1 MATERPFRLVLAALL
16 SVAAVFACATARGAL
31 PARYDLVVAELTGDG
46 YASSHNGA
54 FTSFA
59 AGAFWEDET
68 MPFNTENTPPII
80 ILPSE
85 VDSLFGISFWANGGG
100 GVKPCSSEYQLTQA
114 LHPGTASAAGP
125 RFWTHAD
132 WSSLFGPD
140 PGPNGILVSADPYFG
155 DFARVSGNCNPGNG
169 LLGALNTRFVHHAA
183 CVVHQDGEC
192 SATIRV
198 PKQTQSCGVNCSTTY
213 AGVMQLKV
221 RRFGNSPPFDPIPS
235 LMLSSIDP
243 YIPFLDQLPS
253 VPIGG
258 PYDQPPPVILT
269 PPRKGDGTIDETV
282 YIAKQPVLKMKGKL
296 KAKVRTTLRPILV
309 RAGALAVQHITA
321 PTRLIARIA
330 FTQNGRPTRSLT
342 IPFYVLPK
350 RKASGGGGATVPTI
364 TSVSFTGS
372 AGNPGIVIRGKNLG
386 TKPAPSPAK
395 HPAGLNGCPAI
406 AGDDGYDYGT
416 SLYVSAP
423 SKNWSGGRSRPAF
436 SEVDCLD
443 LVVTRFTQ
451 TEVDFHFGPFY
462 KSAYPQFAL
471 APGLHVQVA
480 VNGAT
485 ANAVVRY

>member
-1 MATERPFRLVLAALL
+1 MATKRPFRLVLAALL
-16 SVAAVFACATARGAL
+16 SVAAVVACATAEGAL

-46 YASSHNGA
+46 YAGSHNGA

-59 AGAFWEDET
+59 AGAFWEHEI
-68 MPFNTENTPPII
+68 MPFNSENTPPSI

-114 LHPGTASAAGP
+114 LHRGTATAAGP

-140 PGPNGILVSADPYFG
+140 PGPTGILVSADPYFG
-155 DFARVSGNCNPGNG
+155 DFARVSGGCNPGNG
-169 LLGALNTRFVHHAA
+169 PLSDLNTRFVHHAS
-183 CVVHQDGEC
+183 CVVHPDGEC

-198 PKQTQSCGVNCSTTY
+198 PKTTQSCGVNCSATY
-213 AGVMQLKV
+213 AGVIQLKV
-221 RRFGNSPPFDPIPS
+221 RRFGNSPPLDPIPS
-235 LMLSSIDP
+235 LIMSSIEP
-243 YIPFLDQLPS
+243 YIPFLDRLPS
-253 VPIGG
+253 MPIGG
-258 PYDQPPPVILT
+258 PYGQPPPVILT
-269 PPRKGDGTIDETV
+269 PPKKGDGTLDETV
-282 YIAKQPVLKMKGKL
+282 YIAKQPVLKLKGKL
-296 KAKVRTTLRPILV
+296 EAKVKATLRPTLV

-330 FTQNGRPTRSLT
+330 FTPTGKPTRT
-342 IPFYVLPK
+342 IAIPFYVLPK
-350 RKASGGGGATVPTI
+350 AAARRGGGTTVPTI

-372 AGNPGIVIRGKNLG
+372 AANPTIVVHGKNLG
-386 TKPAPSPAK
+386 RKPAPSPAK
-395 HPAGLNGCPAI
+395 HPAGLNGCPAL
-406 AGDDGYDYGT
+406 AGDNGYDYGT
-416 SLYVSAP
+416 SLYVVAP
-423 SKNWSGGRSRPAF
+423 AKNWSGGRSRPT
-436 SEVDCLD
+436 SNEVDCLD

-462 KSAYPQFAL
+462 RSAYPQFAL
-471 APGLHVQVA
+471 TPGLQVQVA